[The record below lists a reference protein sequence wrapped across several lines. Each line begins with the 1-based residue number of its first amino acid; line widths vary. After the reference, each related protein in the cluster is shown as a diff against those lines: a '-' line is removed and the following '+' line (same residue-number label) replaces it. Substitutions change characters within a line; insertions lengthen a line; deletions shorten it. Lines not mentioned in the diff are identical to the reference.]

1 MRSGTELSQFLRIFI
16 PTLAHELRKHTSDVK
31 RDVRTL
37 NFISDVTSGTV
48 VLVDVYKM

>member
-16 PTLAHELRKHTSDVK
+16 PSLAHELRKHTRDVK

-37 NFISDVTSGTV
+37 NFICDVTSWTV
-48 VLVDVYKM
+48 LLVHVYKM